1 MAEGLKTD
9 GRTEGMSRVMMGNEQ
24 AERTMGRP
32 GDAGFNAA
40 RMRDLAKWTSLSL
53 ETPSPNP
60 FGAEIVSSKTGERLM
75 RAMNAVAAEHDP
87 SAHAE
92 VRTMRLA
99 CAKLQSPSLT
109 GYTLYTTCEPCP
121 MCMSDAL
128 WAGVDRVVFGATI
141 ADANRFCKQIRIP
154 ATEVVERSDMRCV
167 VTGEVERAACVAIFE
182 DPRMQAA
189 FARWTSRKS

>member
-1 MAEGLKTD
+1 
-9 GRTEGMSRVMMGNEQ
+9 
-24 AERTMGRP
+24 
-32 GDAGFNAA
+32 
-40 RMRDLAKWTSLSL
+40 
-53 ETPSPNP
+53 
-60 FGAEIVSSKTGERLM
+60 
-75 RAMNAVAAEHDP
+75 
-87 SAHAE
+87 
-92 VRTMRLA
+92 
-99 CAKLQSPSLT
+99 
-109 GYTLYTTCEPCP
+109 

-154 ATEVVERSDMRCV
+154 ATEVVERSDMRCL